1 MSPWRCPHNAPPPAV
16 PMQGER
22 SAAATLAAWQQYRH
36 ACELRLLHDPPAPG
50 ERSGVWGGDTM
61 GTPL

>member
-1 MSPWRCPHNAPPPAV
+1 
-16 PMQGER
+16 MQGER